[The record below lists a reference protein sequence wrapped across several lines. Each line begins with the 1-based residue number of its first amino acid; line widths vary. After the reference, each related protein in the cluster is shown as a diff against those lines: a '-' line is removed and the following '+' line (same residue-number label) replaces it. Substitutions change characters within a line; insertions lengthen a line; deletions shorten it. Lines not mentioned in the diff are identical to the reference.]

1 MKDVVWTLCATHRE
15 IERSL
20 ACLIRIAKESSGGAL
35 REPAAFAEGLRF
47 FRVVAPEHSATE
59 EETVFPRL
67 RRAVQPEL
75 VRLLDTLEEEHGCAD
90 RAHDEAGRVG
100 RLWLANGRLSTAE
113 TARLTAILEGLSGL
127 YERHIRLEESDVF
140 PLLGRT
146 Q

>member
-1 MKDVVWTLCATHRE
+1 MKDVVGTLCATHRE
-15 IERSL
+15 IERAL
-20 ACLIRIAKESSGGAL
+20 ACLIRIARESSGGAL

-47 FRVVAPEHSATE
+47 FRVVVPEHSATE

-67 RRAVQPEL
+67 RRAVQL
-75 VRLLDTLEEEHGCAD
+75 GLRRLLDAIEEEHGCAD
-90 RAHDEAGRVG
+90 RAHVDADRLG
-100 RLWLANGRLSTAE
+100 RLWLANGRLSTVE